1 MHPDF
6 LLEFLTFSDCK
17 IQSQGL
23 FVQPTLTHHRYRA
36 VPNVVTIIHQLSH
49 AKGVGPAHPP
59 GARFLVPAQESGER
73 KPPRGDAE
81 CHAPACQAALPWV
94 PL

>member
-23 FVQPTLTHHRYRA
+23 FVHPLLLRLLFDFRVGDSYRLSWFSSEKQE
-36 VPNVVTIIHQLSH
+36 VIH
-49 AKGVGPAHPP
+49 
-59 GARFLVPAQESGER
+59 
-73 KPPRGDAE
+73 
-81 CHAPACQAALPWV
+81 AL
-94 PL
+94 

>member
-23 FVQPTLTHHRYRA
+23 FVQPLFAASRRRQCVHGWSVIDTVHLLPQVRA
-36 VPNVVTIIHQLSH
+36 Q
-49 AKGVGPAHPP
+49 
-59 GARFLVPAQESGER
+59 R
-73 KPPRGDAE
+73 DA
-81 CHAPACQAALPWV
+81 P
-94 PL
+94 

>member
-23 FVQPTLTHHRYRA
+23 FVQPLFPGFAPGVSRNALRKLR
-36 VPNVVTIIHQLSH
+36 PNRVTAGFRDLREMQVYIGVVSFMKYIIH
-49 AKGVGPAHPP
+49 GIMW
-59 GARFLVPAQESGER
+59 RE
-73 KPPRGDAE
+73 
-81 CHAPACQAALPWV
+81 
-94 PL
+94 